1 MHLTFG
7 IRLNPEDQIA
17 GIDKIGHGESWH
29 GPTPAR
35 HPSARTN
42 KVLPGTTAAVEEGT
56 AGQSSAEPP
65 KQPAFMGALQ
75 NAFV

>member
-29 GPTPAR
+29 GPTR
-35 HPSARTN
+35 HPSAKTN
-42 KVLPGTTAAVEEGT
+42 KVLPGTTAAVEEETVGP
-56 AGQSSAEPP
+56 SSAEAP
-65 KQPAFMGALQ
+65 KQPAVMGALQ